1 MIQHLTLNAG
11 VFFFFRGSRPV
22 LLRNP
27 IFAVIF
33 SGGGG
38 GGGGGPAIFL
48 QLLYRVLWCAWTH
61 LLVRYMGTKFLK
73 SKEVLN

>member
-33 SGGGG
+33 SGGG